1 MLSEKIKIA
10 NSFSGPSSASLRW
23 HREMSK
29 MFATSFLLLLKF
41 ELARSTNEQR
51 INRTE
56 KWSKITLF
64 FSPLI
69 HKREMQVSHKL
80 QLNRF

>member
-1 MLSEKIKIA
+1 
-10 NSFSGPSSASLRW
+10 
-23 HREMSK
+23 